1 MVTKQKNTEAEKDP
15 LTGRVIGAAIE
26 VHRHLGPGLLESTYE
41 ECLCWELNELGL
53 AVQRQVP
60 LPVVYKGVKLDC
72 GYRLDVVVEASLI
85 LELKTVEAL
94 LAIHEAQLLTYLKLS
109 GIHKGLLLNFDT
121 AVLRDGIVRMV
132 Y

>member
-1 MVTKQKNTEAEKDP
+1 M
-15 LTGRVIGAAIE
+15 
-26 VHRHLGPGLLESTYE
+26 
-41 ECLCWELNELGL
+41 
-53 AVQRQVP
+53 
-60 LPVVYKGVKLDC
+60 YKGVKLDC